1 LRDTTFIE
9 PSTDLVL
16 NLGDIV
22 LARIFFAC
30 IATGIFVM
38 PGSAFAA
45 DPLLLSIHDNRF
57 EPELLAVPGGLKLKL
72 VIRNPGDLPAE
83 FESTDLS
90 REVIVPAHGETA
102 IYIGPLD
109 PGSYRFFNDFN
120 REMQGTIV
128 AKPAAGKEN

>member
-1 LRDTTFIE
+1 M
-9 PSTDLVL
+9 
-16 NLGDIV
+16 

-45 DPLLLSIHDNRF
+45 DPLLLSIHDSRF
-57 EPELLAVPGGLKLKL
+57 EPELLAVPAGVKLKL
-72 VIRNPGDLPAE
+72 VIRNLGDLPAE

-90 REVIVPAHGETA
+90 REVIVRGHGEVA
-102 IYIGPLD
+102 VYIGPLD

-128 AKPAAGKEN
+128 AKPASNQEN

>member
-1 LRDTTFIE
+1 M
-9 PSTDLVL
+9 
-16 NLGDIV
+16 
-22 LARIFFAC
+22 LARILFAC
-30 IATGIFVM
+30 IAAGIFVM

-57 EPELLAVPGGLKLKL
+57 EPQLLAVPAGVKLKL
-72 VIRNPGDLPAE
+72 VVRNQGDLPAE

-90 REVIVPAHGETA
+90 REVIVRGHGEAT

-128 AKPAAGKEN
+128 AKSAAGKED